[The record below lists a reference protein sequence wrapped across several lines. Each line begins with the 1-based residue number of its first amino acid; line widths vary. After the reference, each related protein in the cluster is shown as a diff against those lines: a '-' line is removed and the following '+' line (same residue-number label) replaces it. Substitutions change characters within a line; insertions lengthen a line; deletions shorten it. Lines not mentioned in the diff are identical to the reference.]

1 LTNLNSVALLGVD
14 KLREVTLG
22 GVKEGLEAEVGQRL
36 RQLKRLVDLEL
47 GQLHVQ
53 VINLKP

>member
-1 LTNLNSVALLGVD
+1 LTDLNCVALLGVD
-14 KLREVTLG
+14 ELREVTLG
-22 GVKEGLEAEVGQRL
+22 GVEEGLEAEVGQRL

>member
-22 GVKEGLEAEVGQRL
+22 GVEEGLEAEVGQRL